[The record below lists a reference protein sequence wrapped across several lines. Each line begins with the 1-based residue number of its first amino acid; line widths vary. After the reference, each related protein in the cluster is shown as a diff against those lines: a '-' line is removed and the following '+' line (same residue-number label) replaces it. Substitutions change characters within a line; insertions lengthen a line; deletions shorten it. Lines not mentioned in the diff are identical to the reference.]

1 MIIVPRRDK
10 GRGNVAA
17 ILKGAG
23 LFGSPGKSGTGDNRT
38 QLVTNGTFGAD
49 ANWTKA
55 TWTIAAGVA
64 SIAGAATDTMTQA
77 IAITPGVNYLV
88 TFTITSFTA
97 GTVTPILGGTS
108 GTARGSAA
116 TFSEIIKAGSANGL
130 INFSAAAATLSID
143 DVTVLQT
150 G

>member
-1 MIIVPRRDK
+1 MIVVKRFRRK
-10 GRGNVAA
+10 RGNVVG
-17 ILKGAG
+17 IVSGVG
-23 LFGSPGKSGTGDNRT
+23 LGKSGSGSGDNRI
-38 QLVTNGTFGAD
+38 QLVKNGTFSSD
-49 ANWTKA
+49 TLWTKA

-77 IAITPGVNYLV
+77 IAITPGVTYLV
-88 TFTITSFTA
+88 TFTVTAFTG

-116 TFSEIIKAGSANGL
+116 TFSEVIRAGSTNNL
-130 INFSAAAATLSID
+130 INFSASAATLSID
-143 DVTVLQT
+143 DVTILQM

>member
-1 MIIVPRRDK
+1 MIISAT
-10 GRGNVAA
+10 GLGNVAS
-17 ILKGAG
+17 ILARAG
-23 LFGSPGKSGTGDNRT
+23 LSNSPGASTGSGDNRI
-38 QLVTNGTFGAD
+38 QLVTNGVFGAD
-49 ANWTKA
+49 ANWTKT

-77 IAITPGVNYLV
+77 IAITPGINYLV
-88 TFTITSFTA
+88 TFTVTAFTA

-116 TFSEIIKAGSANGL
+116 TFSEVIKAGSANNL
-130 INFSAAAATLSID
+130 INFSAASATLSID
-143 DVTVLQT
+143 NVTIVQM